1 MFCFERAYLLY
12 ALLLVP
18 VMVAG
23 YLLLSAHDRKRWER
37 FGESA
42 LLKGL
47 MPARSFRMKHFKF
60 VLCLLAYSCM
70 VLAIANPQVGNGV
83 EKGKRQGLDLMFCV
97 DVSNSMLARDYTPN
111 RLGAVRQGL
120 LSLVERLGGDRIG
133 LVVFAGKSFVQ
144 LPITTDYAAAK
155 MFISNISTR
164 SVSEQGTDLAGA
176 IDRAAVS
183 MLPAEGSDAQSGSK
197 VAKVMVVVSDGE
209 DHADDAVQMAKSAA
223 AHEIRIFTVGIG
235 SSQGEPIPVGDRNGV
250 TSYKKDAEGN
260 TVITRLNEGL
270 LQEVAAAGGGKYLHA
285 SNAIVSFDRLY
296 DELQRLERGDLEEV
310 VYSSYRTLFYIP
322 LIIALILLL
331 LDLFLPEKRL
341 VRWSEISWLNRRMA
355 GLLALLL
362 LTSGVEAQNRTTL
375 QHLRQGNR
383 TYQQAQKL
391 EQKAEGSAARRGD
404 LQQKEAA
411 ATREDAGQKYKEA
424 AVEYMKADAAS
435 PYYKSSYNLGNALY
449 KQGNYEEAAKK
460 YSSVTEMEGA
470 DDKTKAK
477 SYHNL
482 GNSLMGQQK
491 YGEAMEAYK
500 KALKLNPKDMDTK
513 YNYEY
518 ARRKMLVQQQQQ
530 QQQQQNQQQQQQQQ
544 NQQQNQNQQQQN
556 QNQQQ
561 QQQNQQQQKQNQQQ
575 QQQRRDEQRQLD
587 ALQQN
592 ERRTQEKV
600 KNAEAAQG
608 RPVRQEKDW

>member
-12 ALLLVP
+12 LLLVIP
-18 VMVAG
+18 LLVAG
-23 YLLLSAHDRKRWER
+23 YLLHAVRERKMWER
-37 FGESA
+37 FGENS
-42 LLKGL
+42 LLSGL
-47 MPARSFRMKHFKF
+47 MPLRSFRRRRFSL
-60 VLCLLAYSCM
+60 VVYCLVYACLVVA
-70 VLAIANPQVGNGV
+70 LANPQLGSGV

-120 LSLVERLGGDRIG
+120 LSLVERLSGDRIG

-223 AHEIRIFTVGIG
+223 AHGIRIFTVGIG

-310 VYSSYRTLFYIP
+310 VYSSYRSLFYIP
-322 LIIALILLL
+322 LVIALLL
-331 LDLFLPEKRL
+331 LLLEWLLPDKKL

-391 EQKAEGSAARRGD
+391 EKQADDSRNSRGE
-404 LQQKEAA
+404 LKKKESA

-500 KALKLNPKDMDTK
+500 KSLKLNPKDMDTK

-530 QQQQQNQQQQQQQQ
+530 QQQQQNQQQ
-544 NQQQNQNQQQQN
+544 NQ
-556 QNQQQ
+556 QQQ
-561 QQQNQQQQKQNQQQ
+561 QQQNQQQQQQQNQQQQQKQQQQKQDRQQ